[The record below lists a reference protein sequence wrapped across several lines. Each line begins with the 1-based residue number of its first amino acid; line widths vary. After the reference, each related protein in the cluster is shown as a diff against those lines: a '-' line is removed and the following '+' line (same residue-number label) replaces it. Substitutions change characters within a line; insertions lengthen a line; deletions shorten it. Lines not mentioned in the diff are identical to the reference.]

1 LQPLFLFYYFCTF
14 NRNRKMQFIDT
25 HTHLYL
31 PEFDNDRDS
40 AVERAINKNIG
51 KLLMPNIDINSVDSM
66 IASENRY
73 PGICYSMIGL
83 HPGSVK
89 EDWIYQLD
97 ILEEKADQH
106 PFIAIGEIGIDLYW
120 DKTFINEQILAFRRQ
135 IIFAL
140 KHNLPVVIHSRESF
154 PVVFEALKEFEG
166 SKIRGVFHAF
176 TGNISYAEKA
186 VLMGF
191 KLGIGGI
198 VTFKNSGLDS
208 VVREIGVE
216 HIILETDSPYLAP
229 TPFRGKR
236 NESAYI
242 PLINDKIAEILSIE
256 VEESADQTYTNA
268 IELFKI

>member
-1 LQPLFLFYYFCTF
+1 
-14 NRNRKMQFIDT
+14 MQFIDT

-31 PEFDNDRDS
+31 PEFDNDRDL
-40 AVERAINKNIG
+40 AVERAMNKNVG
-51 KLLMPNIDINSVDSM
+51 KLLMPNIDIHSVDSM

-89 EDWIYQLD
+89 EDWNYQID

-120 DKTFINEQILAFRRQ
+120 DKTFIKEQILAFRRQ

-140 KHNLPVVIHSRESF
+140 KNDLPVVIHSRESF

-166 SKIRGVFHAF
+166 SNIKGVFHAF
-176 TGNISYAEKA
+176 TGDISNAEKA
-186 VLMGF
+186 LQIGF
-191 KLGIGGI
+191 MLGIGGI

-208 VVREIGVE
+208 VVREIGIDNIV
-216 HIILETDSPYLAP
+216 LETDSPYLAP

-236 NESAYI
+236 NESANI
-242 PLINDKIAEILSIE
+242 PLINNKIADIFGIAP
-256 VEESADQTYTNA
+256 EESAFKTFTNSTR
-268 IELFKI
+268 LFKLP